1 MKVIKNRK
9 NIERI
14 LRGSK
19 SLSFIPTMGSL
30 HNGHISLIK
39 KARKDKNKII
49 YVDKLK

>member
-9 NIERI
+9 KTKKI
-14 LRGSK
+14 LKGSK

-39 KARKDKNKII
+39 KQKGIKI
-49 YVDKLK
+49 K

>member
-9 NIERI
+9 KTRRI
-14 LRGSK
+14 LKGYK

-39 KARKDKNKII
+39 KAKKKEI
-49 YVDKLK
+49 K